1 MNVSSI
7 AVEEWEG
14 EGHCGYYGDGVYD
27 YEKKESID
35 LNTERGVREKDR
47 WNPVGW
53 KGWNPG
59 KMGDRKQH
67 KIERSVGMSNTGK
80 VGEIGG
86 ASPLYNVQV
95 GEHDGN
101 NGERFMRTR
110 ETKWK
115 HLDVTIVVNGPVQ
128 GEMDGLRIA

>member
-1 MNVSSI
+1 
-7 AVEEWEG
+7 
-14 EGHCGYYGDGVYD
+14 
-27 YEKKESID
+27 
-35 LNTERGVREKDR
+35 
-47 WNPVGW
+47 
-53 KGWNPG
+53 
-59 KMGDRKQH
+59 MGDRKQH

-80 VGEIGG
+80 VGEVGG
-86 ASPLYNVQV
+86 TSPLYNVQV